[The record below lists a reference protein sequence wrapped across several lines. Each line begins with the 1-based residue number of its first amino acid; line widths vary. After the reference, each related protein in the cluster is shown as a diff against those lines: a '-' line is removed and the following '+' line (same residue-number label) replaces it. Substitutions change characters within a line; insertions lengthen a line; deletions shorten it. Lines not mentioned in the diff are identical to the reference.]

1 MMLTLWI
8 AWALLTVVV
17 ITLALYRKFATRN
30 QDAFVHLAEAEA
42 PIISQQVIVAR
53 KLDKIDFWGKT
64 LTVLDVGFLVV
75 LVGIV
80 CYNAWRISLESIK

>member
-1 MMLTLWI
+1 MFTLWI
-8 AWALLTVVV
+8 VWALLTVAV

-42 PIISQQVIVAR
+42 PIISQQATVAR

-64 LTVLDVGFLVV
+64 LTVVDLAFLIV
-75 LVGIV
+75 LLGIV
-80 CYNAWRISLESIK
+80 SYNAWRISLEGMK